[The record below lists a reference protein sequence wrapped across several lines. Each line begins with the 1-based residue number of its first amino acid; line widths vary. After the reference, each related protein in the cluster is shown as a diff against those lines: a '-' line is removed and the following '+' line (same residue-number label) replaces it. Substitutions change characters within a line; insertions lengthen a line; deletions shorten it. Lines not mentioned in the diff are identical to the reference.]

1 MARAPYL
8 LCTYMDTPSRRVL
21 NLAAD
26 GLPEIVALGRNKVD
40 ATVEGAKL
48 HRHRAIIELTYCV
61 RGTAKFE
68 CNDAVYSVLPGQVF
82 LTHPEDV
89 HRLCQNTVGL
99 GLRWVFFRLPAK
111 DHGVFGLSAD
121 ESDWLVQRLRSVS
134 RHVFDGSSEI
144 LGAFDDLFRAY
155 DHAPQGSSERR
166 LRLRQA
172 ALNLLIAFADAAH
185 RLPRGDGKDDLKRVI
200 GEMRR
205 HPEMEFSEDRLIEL
219 TKLSAST
226 IASRF
231 KQLTGLPP
239 HAFLLKCRV
248 HAAQALLGDG
258 ERTIEEIATR
268 LHFASPQH
276 FASRFRRETG
286 QTPSAYRAAWMYKKS

>member
-1 MARAPYL
+1 MAHVPYL
-8 LCTYMDTPSRRVL
+8 LCTYMDTSSRRVL

-26 GLPEIVALGRNKVD
+26 GLPEIVALGSNKVD
-40 ATVEGAKL
+40 AAVEGAEL
-48 HRHRAIIELTYCV
+48 HRHRDIIELTYCV
-61 RGTAKFE
+61 RGTVKFE
-68 CNDAVYSVLPGQVF
+68 CNDVVHSVLSGQAF

-89 HRLCQNTVGL
+89 HRLRQNTFGL
-99 GLRWVFFRLPAK
+99 GLRWVFFRVPAK
-111 DHGVFGLSAD
+111 GQSILGLSAD
-121 ESDWLVQRLRSVS
+121 ESDWLVNRLQTVS
-134 RHVFDGSSEI
+134 RHVFNGSADI
-144 LGAFDDLFRAY
+144 LGAFNDLFRVY
-155 DHAPQGSSERR
+155 DHTPKGSPERR

-185 RLPRGDGKDDLKRVI
+185 RLPRSDGENDLKRVI
-200 GEMRR
+200 AEMRR
-205 HPEMEFSEDRLIEL
+205 HPELEFSEGQLIER

-248 HAAQALLGDG
+248 HAAQALLDEG
-258 ERTIEEIATR
+258 ESTIEEVATR

-276 FASRFRRETG
+276 FASRFRQETG
-286 QTPSAYRAAWMYKKS
+286 LTPTAWRDRA